1 MTSYTKIS
9 RKIQLK
15 IFKVNFSSKLFKRF
29 NSMAIKIP
37 IRIFVEPEKLILKF
51 ILKSKGPNVN
61 GRFLKNKMG
70 RKKEEE
76 EEGTYSILS
85 H

>member
-1 MTSYTKIS
+1 
-9 RKIQLK
+9 
-15 IFKVNFSSKLFKRF
+15 
-29 NSMAIKIP
+29 MAIKIP